1 MTTLIAVT
9 QRVSGPFGRGR
20 LDCRHPEGLWSL
32 RPWSSGR
39 REPRP
44 PRAASWP
51 GLAFKP
57 PKHCVRSVPQIALA
71 RTRTT
76 NSVGP
81 GSEYSWDVQSNSVIA
96 DERRGKSDVRQASPV
111 QLTTYV

>member
-39 REPRP
+39 REP
-44 PRAASWP
+44 
-51 GLAFKP
+51 
-57 PKHCVRSVPQIALA
+57 VPQIALA